1 MRREWGEWTYK
12 WFGCESARVSSTVLN
27 YSIWISVFEMKTP
40 SSMRSCVKIGCKNL
54 TKLWET
60 PLNFLVFSISIS
72 NFDLVFPWK
81 LAFSIGSKVDLNT
94 IQYAKALPIWTS
106 FTSKRSNCESTNYFC
121 QWMLT
126 RAHAHPHG
134 AHSTMFGMHVT
145 GQAIITSERESHYT
159 VCVCVCV
166 PVNIAN
172 KYSISKFNIYDFH
185 FNLRLCWCAVIFLYS
200 PFQQPGQPV
209 FFCCCFD
216 SIRYEYEFFICSLC
230 ARVRTVCLALFLL
243 FCAVYTDV
251 YCCLLFVL
259 HGFIILTHFLRAT
272 QFSSVFFAI
281 VAVYCQSR
289 TNCFF
294 SLSLHIFPNAVYL
307 IFHGARKK
315 NIFFCSW
322 FVTQKCMLFMHVW
335 LANQQYHVL
344 MFVSHLIQPKWNNT
358 FTITATHCSIL

>member
-1 MRREWGEWTYK
+1 MDVN
-12 WFGCESARVSSTVLN
+12 ARSRTST
-27 YSIWISVFEMKTP
+27 W
-40 SSMRSCVKIGCKNL
+40 
-54 TKLWET
+54 
-60 PLNFLVFSISIS
+60 
-72 NFDLVFPWK
+72 
-81 LAFSIGSKVDLNT
+81 
-94 IQYAKALPIWTS
+94 
-106 FTSKRSNCESTNYFC
+106 
-121 QWMLT
+121 
-126 RAHAHPHG
+126 RAHI
-134 AHSTMFGMHVT
+134 MFGMHVT
-145 GQAIITSERESHYT
+145 GQAIITSERKSHYT

-209 FFCCCFD
+209 FFFCRCCCFD

-294 SLSLHIFPNAVYL
+294 SLSAYIFKRRL
-307 IFHGARKK
+307 FDFSWGEKK
-315 NIFFCSW
+315 KCFFFCSW
-322 FVTQKCMLFMHVW
+322 IYFDSLRRNACYSCTFGLPINSTTFWCLFHISSSPNETTRSQLLQHIVQFCKW
-335 LANQQYHVL
+335 LIWQ
-344 MFVSHLIQPKWNNT
+344 IKK
-358 FTITATHCSIL
+358 